1 LACAG
6 DYFSIFRRFPLADLQ
21 YKVVKVLA
29 EQLAPTKKG
38 SSASSGG
45 SVDEAGEVPE
55 ALDAAIGCVWMLVE
69 AEGVRKQEIALSSL
83 EDDFQTAIW
92 ERRVCQC
99 YHLLDD
105 IVAFYGKQGAVKH
118 AALGVDLQLEVLSA
132 SSEFLST
139 PAAGPIESLAR
150 RWLAPEASQLIFC
163 LKKIK
168 KHIRIFVV
176 FVVFFRARL
185 RHWRRWMQSACHFQS
200 LCRS

>member
-1 LACAG
+1 MKLEKCLRHKAAKNT
-6 DYFSIFRRFPLADLQ
+6 FVQQTNNIANNNKATAKQPLNSNVVVVIF
-21 YKVVKVLA
+21 
-29 EQLAPTKKG
+29 G
-38 SSASSGG
+38 SL
-45 SVDEAGEVPE
+45 E

-139 PAAGPIESLAR
+139 PAAGPIET
-150 RWLAPEASQLIFC
+150 WFC
-163 LKKIK
+163 FRLL
-168 KHIRIFVV
+168 
-176 FVVFFRARL
+176 FFI
-185 RHWRRWMQSACHFQS
+185 
-200 LCRS
+200 